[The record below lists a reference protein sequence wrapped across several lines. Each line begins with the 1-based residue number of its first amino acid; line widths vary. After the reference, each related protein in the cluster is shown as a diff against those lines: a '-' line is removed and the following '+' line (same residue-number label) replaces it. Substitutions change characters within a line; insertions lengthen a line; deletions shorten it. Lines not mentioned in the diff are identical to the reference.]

1 VSYFQA
7 KSDLKFI
14 IDFHQS
20 VVELWRIEKEV
31 TENIDFSNYRS
42 KRDYQTALQAE
53 ASKKNG
59 YQEVRRQVAKCV
71 LRAER
76 IASCLRVPIIFE
88 SYPAPAVGGPIIEQ
102 KVFSAILKDMSHGGL
117 IDKQSIYDILNQT
130 IGECEARMSVEKRRL
145 INPLYW
151 FKELIVAIIRI
162 PFMLIE
168 ASGFDVGK
176 VEDHLIGRFFKLL
189 EIGLILYFLLRLG
202 IENESI
208 QQILI
213 KLF

>member
-1 VSYFQA
+1 MRN
-7 KSDLKFI
+7 
-14 IDFHQS
+14 FHQS
-20 VVELWRIEKEV
+20 VVELWQFEKEAAK
-31 TENIDFSNYRS
+31 NIDFSGYRS

-53 ASKKNG
+53 ASKMSG
-59 YQEVRRQVAKCV
+59 YQEVRRRVAKGV

-76 IASCLRVPIIFE
+76 IASRLGVPIIFT
-88 SYPAPAVGGPIIEQ
+88 SFPAPAVGGPIIEQ

-117 IDKQSIYDILNQT
+117 IDNQSIYDSLNQT
-130 IGECEARMSVEKRRL
+130 IGECEAMVSVEFRRL

-151 FKELIVAIIRI
+151 IKELIVAIIRI

-168 ASGFDVGK
+168 ASGFDVSK
-176 VEDHLIGRFFKLL
+176 VEDHFIGRFFKLL
-189 EIGLILYFLLRLG
+189 EIGLILYVLLRLG
-202 IENESI
+202 IGKESI